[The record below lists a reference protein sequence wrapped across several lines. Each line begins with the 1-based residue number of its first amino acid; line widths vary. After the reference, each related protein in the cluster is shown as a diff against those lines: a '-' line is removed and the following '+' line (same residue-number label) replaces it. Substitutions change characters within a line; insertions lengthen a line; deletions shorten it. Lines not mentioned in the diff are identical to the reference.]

1 MDKSLKIVPIILAGG
16 TGTRLWPLSRES
28 YPKQLLTFT
37 GGYSLLQHTIRRI
50 ANYPDLTEFVVV
62 CSEQHRFLVQA
73 QIEELKLNLNYKL
86 LLEPE
91 GKNTAPAVAV
101 AANYVLQ
108 TNPEANLLIL
118 AADHYME
125 DDQRFIQLIVSAKN
139 YVQQDYLITFGVH
152 PIKPET
158 GYGYIQIGENL
169 ETDLYK
175 IAKFVEKPDYK
186 TAQQYVESH
195 SYYWNSGI
203 FLFSAQAYLVE
214 LKQHREDIYDA
225 VNCATKKFIADGHF
239 IRFDKELFA
248 QCPSESIDYA
258 VMEQSTKGLMIKL
271 DVVWNDLG
279 SWASLYDIM
288 PKDEQQNAIIGD
300 VIIDDCY
307 GCYVHADSRLVAA
320 VGLSDQ
326 VVVETDDAVLVIPR
340 ARTQQVKSIL
350 EKLKQHKR
358 VESHTHQRVYRPW
371 GYYDTLSETKEFIV
385 RELYIKP
392 DMSLSTHTHKFRTE
406 NWVVLSGVASLIRDS
421 QKIILNAQDSC
432 MILPNITHQLCNES
446 DEVLRVLEVQTGS
459 YFGIDDVKYAADNIT
474 KK

>member
-37 GGYSLLQHTIRRI
+37 GDYSLLQHTIRRI

-125 DDQRFIQLIVSAKN
+125 DDQRFIQLILSAKN
-139 YVQQDYLITFGVH
+139 HVQQDYLITFGVH

-158 GYGYIQIGENL
+158 GYGYIQTGEKL
-169 ETDLYK
+169 DFDFYQ

-186 TAQQYVESH
+186 TAQKYLESGH
-195 SYYWNSGI
+195 YYWNSGI
-203 FLFSAQAYLVE
+203 FLFSAQAYLDE
-214 LKQHREDIYDA
+214 LKQHRQDIYD
-225 VNCATKKFIADGHF
+225 VTNRATKEFIADGSF
-239 IRFDKELFA
+239 IRFDKELFSV
-248 QCPSESIDYA
+248 CPSESIDYA
-258 VMEQSTKGLMIKL
+258 VMEKSTKGLMIKL

-288 PKDEQQNAIIGD
+288 PKDEQQNAVVGD
-300 VIIDDCY
+300 AMIDDCY

-326 VVVETDDAVLVIPR
+326 VIIESDDAVLVIPR
-340 ARTQQVKSIL
+340 ARTQQVKAIL

-358 VESHTHQRVYRPW
+358 VESSTHKRIHRSW

-385 RELYIKP
+385 RELYIQPGK
-392 DMSLSTHTHKFRTE
+392 SLSMHLHKLRTE
-406 NWVVLSGVASLIRDS
+406 NWIILSGTATVVKDRI
-421 QKIILNAQDSC
+421 QTTLNAQDSC
-432 MILPNITHQLCNES
+432 MILPNTIHQLSNQAAQE
-446 DEVLRVLEVQTGS
+446 LRILEVQSGT
-459 YFGIDDVKYAADNIT
+459 YLDADDVKYMTDDIT
-474 KK
+474 AK